1 MDTLDTSKNQAGQQV
16 VDVNQQLALIK
27 REMPITYAAIQAW
40 AGRVGSKAFEQVRRG
55 LRGEY
60 RCFWAYENGHA
71 VGEVWYPDFATE
83 CAVRH
88 DSFGSAV
95 VDVRFGMGVPS

>member
-1 MDTLDTSKNQAGQQV
+1 MDTLDTSQNQAAIN
-16 VDVNQQLALIK
+16 VDDKLALIK
-27 REMPITYAAIQAW
+27 REMPITYAAVQAW
-40 AGRVGSKAFEQVRRG
+40 AGRVGNQAFEQVRRG

-60 RCFWAYENGHA
+60 RCFWAYENGHV

-88 DSFGSAV
+88 ECFGSAV
-95 VDVRFGMGVPS
+95 VDVRLGMGAPS